1 MYMTY
6 HKDNHRFNNSY
17 HNYQD
22 LCSISH
28 TIQTRNLKFSLQK
41 LRVFFENY
49 CFQHFISKSSW
60 EVTSPVGKLVHFT
73 CYPFSIVIFTIFFV
87 VFFYSL
93 VMIIIVVHSEH
104 EKVRARRE

>member
-17 HNYQD
+17 HNYQA

-49 CFQHFISKSSW
+49 CFHIHLQILLELSSHQL
-60 EVTSPVGKLVHFT
+60 GN
-73 CYPFSIVIFTIFFV
+73 
-87 VFFYSL
+87 
-93 VMIIIVVHSEH
+93 
-104 EKVRARRE
+104 